1 MENKEERKIKFNL
14 VFTSSPDFSP
24 VRLPGY
30 CFLYRSEKIEKPAT
44 TSEIWKASKSF
55 LKEIEEQYN
64 SYQIPEYTKQKTPE
78 YTTNQTPEYTTN
90 QPPIY
95 ETIAT
100 TYRINTIEEGKQEK
114 GNEYK
119 HDKTGLYYS
128 MYKIEG
134 ERKNKIE
141 EKKRFRPTETIEA
154 NFYIYILATVYLFR
168 ERAYNPGENIEKE
181 KENILKLSKCC
192 ICKKKPPNV
201 LFYRCF
207 HRVACSDCDE
217 SEKFRYCPVCRNNL
231 NGTRKETYFKKNFY
245 ITSPTISPKP
255 F

>member
-1 MENKEERKIKFNL
+1 MENKEDLKFNL
-14 VFTSSPDFSP
+14 VFTSSPNFSP

-55 LKEIEEQYN
+55 LKEIVEQYN
-64 SYQIPEYTKQKTPE
+64 SYQIPEYTKQKTEE
-78 YTTNQTPEYTTN
+78 YKNNPPPEYTTN

-100 TYRINTIEEGKQEK
+100 TYRIRAMGEEEEREGNAYLHDEK
-114 GNEYK
+114 
-119 HDKTGLYYS
+119 GLYYS

-141 EKKRFRPTETIEA
+141 EKKRFRPTQTIEP

-168 ERAYNPGENIEKE
+168 ERANHPGEDIEKE
-181 KENILKLSKCC
+181 KKNILKLSKCC
-192 ICKKKPPNV
+192 ICRKNPPNV
-201 LFYRCF
+201 LFIRCF
-207 HRVACSDCDE
+207 HRVICSDCDKPK
-217 SEKFRYCPVCRNNL
+217 KFLYCPLCHNNL
-231 NGTRKETYFKKNFY
+231 NGTRKEIYYKKFRCA
-245 ITSPTISPKP
+245 TSPNISP
-255 F
+255 